1 MRRLLSV
8 TFVLLAAGCGSG
20 GAPSRPAGQTH
31 ELRLPT
37 LPATAVPGLHHTD
50 RLLDESALVRE
61 SVSIADIRR
70 QLERWG
76 FQGGE
81 ERLFRGTS
89 RDLTGVVSR
98 TLQFRSAAGAAA
110 YVRFVRE
117 HASPFL
123 GTLGHAS
130 AFRAGGRS
138 GFVLT
143 AQSCGCH
150 NETPLL
156 LYVAS
161 HGRRVSWVLI
171 NGPRATKARALRLG
185 ARAP

>member
-8 TFVLLAAGCGSG
+8 TFVLLVAACGSG
-20 GAPSRPAGQTH
+20 SSSHPAAATH
-31 ELRLPT
+31 QLHLPT
-37 LPATAVPGLHHTD
+37 LPAAAVPGLDHTD
-50 RLLDESALVRE
+50 RALDEGTLVRE
-61 SVSIADIRR
+61 SVSVGDIRS

-76 FQGGE
+76 FQGGD

-98 TLQFRSAAGAAA
+98 TLQFRSADGAAA
-110 YVRFVRE
+110 YVRFVRA

-130 AFRAGGRS
+130 AFRTGGRS

-143 AQSCGCH
+143 AQGCGCH

-185 ARAP
+185 AWAP